1 MDLFNFAWNY
11 LSFIIARFYGI
22 KVAIIAGICPNTVI
36 ARSRHDFVAIH
47 KENIRIAGIVY
58 DSVESPCDSA
68 VYGIFAFS
76 GLLHILANVRK
87 DGRK

>member
-68 VYGIFAFS
+68 V
-76 GLLHILANVRK
+76 LWHICVQWIASHSSECSQR
-87 DGRK
+87 R